1 MIPIPI
7 FDSNFWNHH
16 ISAQLLETP
25 PRAGAVKFGWVE
37 HFIQGNGT
45 GIPGNPGGCKTICP
59 WMPTF
64 GYPRDPYQFGKN
76 YQRVLLQ
83 RVPNHLRNSRN
94 SSMRFST
101 PRKRNFR
108 GRQLKIGGRK
118 PREKPHFSQR
128 RGAEIPH
135 PGREGLTW
143 RVLLEE
149 GGKEKPL
156 QVWSSPEERLL
167 YPRGRADDSRL
178 NSVTRI
184 FHNQNRLRSRLL
196 ELSQRLGQIPPLPGA
211 GDWVF
216 FHGRHTQGCSS
227 RDDLLIICL
236 VPVLG
241 RDPTKNRE
249 LGRLA
254 SAPE

>member
-1 MIPIPI
+1 MGEE
-7 FDSNFWNHH
+7 N
-16 ISAQLLETP
+16 
-25 PRAGAVKFGWVE
+25 
-37 HFIQGNGT
+37 
-45 GIPGNPGGCKTICP
+45 
-59 WMPTF
+59 
-64 GYPRDPYQFGKN
+64 
-76 YQRVLLQ
+76 
-83 RVPNHLRNSRN
+83 
-94 SSMRFST
+94 
-101 PRKRNFR
+101 
-108 GRQLKIGGRK
+108 
-118 PREKPHFSQR
+118 REKNPHFSQR
-128 RGAEIPH
+128 WGAEIPH

-196 ELSQRLGQIPPLPGA
+196 ELSQRLGQIPPLPRA

>member
-1 MIPIPI
+1 MPMDANLWLSTGSLSVREKLPKG
-7 FDSNFWNHH
+7 
-16 ISAQLLETP
+16 SAPKSPEP
-25 PRAGAVKFGWVE
+25 PQKLPKFLHALFHPAQAEFSGEATQDWGKKTVK
-37 HFIQGNGT
+37 
-45 GIPGNPGGCKTICP
+45 
-59 WMPTF
+59 
-64 GYPRDPYQFGKN
+64 
-76 YQRVLLQ
+76 
-83 RVPNHLRNSRN
+83 
-94 SSMRFST
+94 
-101 PRKRNFR
+101 
-108 GRQLKIGGRK
+108 
-118 PREKPHFSQR
+118 KPHFSQR

-167 YPRGRADDSRL
+167 YPCGRADDSRL

-184 FHNQNRLRSRLL
+184 FHNQNRLRSHLL

-236 VPVLG
+236 IPVLG